1 MKRHAIFP
9 TTYYN
14 SQDVREGPILLTIDF
29 GRMESVGEGAS
40 KQEKLVLH
48 FKEEDSNLL

>member
-1 MKRHAIFP
+1 MKRHEIFP
-9 TTYYN
+9 STYYN
-14 SQDVREGPILLTIDF
+14 SQDVREGPLLLTIDF
-29 GRMESVGEGAS
+29 ARMESVGEGAS